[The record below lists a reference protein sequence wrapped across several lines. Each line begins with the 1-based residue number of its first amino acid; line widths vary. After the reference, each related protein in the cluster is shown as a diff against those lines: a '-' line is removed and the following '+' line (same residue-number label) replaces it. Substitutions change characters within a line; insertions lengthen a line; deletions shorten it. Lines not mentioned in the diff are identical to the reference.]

1 MKHIKFCDCLK
12 LLLSALGISSNRLA
26 KVINVDSSLVNRWI
40 NGKRIPSYHTDY
52 IDKISE
58 FMAKNIF
65 NTYQRQR
72 INSIIADVCGINHDV
87 LDIRDQIK
95 FMLSEAQGYSI
106 ECQQRER
113 NEYINKP
120 AVKRPEG
127 KKTAA
132 VQGDPAPFRKSL
144 LTLSAND
151 RILVG
156 AKNMVQATL
165 SILETAAAN
174 EPGQDNSIYIAYDN
188 YYNLDNYGES
198 TVKTW
203 INTLL
208 RALDNGWKLMM
219 LIRFAPDTDRTL
231 KFINF
236 IKPLVRSSQINL
248 YYIKKY
254 DSYVMGEE
262 LLIVPG
268 IGALIC
274 FSGNPNASENHAF
287 YLTTPAAISI
297 YLSHLKLL
305 IEKTSRSLIKRHE
318 GNLSYS
324 HVLMKTEEA
333 AGNRFLYRYCF
344 GMLTIPED
352 LYLKLLKKRNLSEQE
367 AQKSTELYYAR
378 RKAFL
383 FHIQRYQYR
392 DIYVSSCIKDLIKDR
407 QIYFYSYDGVELMNV
422 DVADIIK
429 HLSHII
435 LLLETY
441 NNYNIAFHKYD
452 PDSSI
457 CSKNLYCLIKER
469 QSVLFEI
476 INTKSELSD
485 IRITTDEPM
494 LVSGFYEYLNNVW
507 DHIPPVNK
515 NKHDVISW
523 IRNEIKAL
531 RMDS

>member
-1 MKHIKFCDCLK
+1 
-12 LLLSALGISSNRLA
+12 
-26 KVINVDSSLVNRWI
+26 
-40 NGKRIPSYHTDY
+40 
-52 IDKISE
+52 
-58 FMAKNIF
+58 
-65 NTYQRQR
+65 
-72 INSIIADVCGINHDV
+72 
-87 LDIRDQIK
+87 
-95 FMLSEAQGYSI
+95 
-106 ECQQRER
+106 
-113 NEYINKP
+113 
-120 AVKRPEG
+120 
-127 KKTAA
+127 
-132 VQGDPAPFRKSL
+132 
-144 LTLSAND
+144 
-151 RILVG
+151 
-156 AKNMVQATL
+156 
-165 SILETAAAN
+165 
-174 EPGQDNSIYIAYDN
+174 
-188 YYNLDNYGES
+188 
-198 TVKTW
+198 
-203 INTLL
+203 
-208 RALDNGWKLMM
+208 
-219 LIRFAPDTDRTL
+219 
-231 KFINF
+231 
-236 IKPLVRSSQINL
+236 
-248 YYIKKY
+248 
-254 DSYVMGEE
+254 
-262 LLIVPG
+262 
-268 IGALIC
+268 
-274 FSGNPNASENHAF
+274 
-287 YLTTPAAISI
+287 
-297 YLSHLKLL
+297 
-305 IEKTSRSLIKRHE
+305 
-318 GNLSYS
+318 
-324 HVLMKTEEA
+324 MKTEEA